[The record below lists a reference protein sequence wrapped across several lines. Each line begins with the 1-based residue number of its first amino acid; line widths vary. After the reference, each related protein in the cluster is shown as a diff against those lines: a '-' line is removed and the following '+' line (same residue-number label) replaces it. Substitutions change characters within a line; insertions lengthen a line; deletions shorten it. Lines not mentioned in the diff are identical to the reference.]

1 MGYPS
6 AYQAIRYHGQS
17 AYDRHRHQRAELLA
31 LVPQLEDAVEERAVN
46 IRWSLAEALH
56 WDLSQRYSNAS
67 VHDNTDFWHSKVELR
82 RACGIALGHA
92 SHRAEARL
100 SPAAILQ
107 TCQLEAARDFAA
119 LQPSSEWHS
128 WTPEREV
135 AQVLWFAEA
144 STTQMLTLTNAL
156 RDVNLDSDFLALQ
169 FFACSNFLDVKPF
182 NVECFSDHS
191 DVESLVAPVFDPN
204 LHILASCEFLALTGY
219 RFERISIEPS
229 SLGPAEVVVTTYT
242 TRNLRERRALL
253 FYAKRSAPD
262 LAYPDVK
269 AVDFDVLFNEII
281 RANGVTINA
290 PPARRVGGPGDCW
303 RCLPVFQSPSD
314 WEMTT
319 VELVERIVSYV
330 NLCGDQLSD
339 YVVIW
344 SRQVDLDFHVTACT
358 AAMESYFGCPCLQE
372 GLPGHARGECPF
384 VGLDDFVRALCD
396 CEPGEIFLVGH
407 ESERAYVTSV
417 AADPIGALALSAKGL
432 RAGITAL
439 VGHVAAEIPE
449 QPVHALSVDPL
460 PIGAPPVDVS
470 HPPWSID
477 FSLLPDW
484 LPFHPELASVFEY
497 LSRVLPSLASQATG
511 LAFELGNIAAH
522 IASGALWAHSLLRI
536 FFVLNQHHDD
546 RHDNRTK
553 FIAIPR
559 VIDHIDDVVFE
570 DAALRVALNAP
581 MVPRGRDRIGL
592 TSWHITAQKLL
603 RVEEQGRVNGAIA
616 NSAVAIAE
624 RNLNFED
631 APYLHLPSNVS
642 ESVFRQFGDAFP
654 ALAVTRARFT
664 HPHGAAASAR
674 FAMHALISAKLAR
687 NCAPVF
693 GVGLSPVQVSRI
705 NDVVHNVA
713 PILSG
718 RDYFRHD
725 LSPSQVVRDFANVV
739 RCPSKLE
746 DCRHGF
752 DKVPTFVAMFS
763 THDIAFS
770 DFVSAMASR
779 GSHTAYVAMHLP
791 VPLLDQRLDEY
802 YDDCL
807 DMHYQVIDGSVQVT
821 FGGGLS
827 AGYVHDMSKL
837 ITWLMPRAI
846 LPGYHVQV
854 EELSHVGSC
863 FLLEINVSPGF
874 QEATPTS
881 WCLGEPFLLL
891 PTLRS
896 SFARTDNDHFFT
908 VPMRR
913 WRALVSFAATLRYED
928 LTFQIMAQKLRG
940 LLGEV
945 RIGEQVIEERWD
957 VDTTQFYSLVAHAL
971 IHHSRASFDYDN
983 CMRQLVTFE
992 RERRARQGNFTQRA
1006 FQYVADVFSG
1016 QINRKYGPLDKRTRA
1031 KLYDFLFMTH
1041 ADSDTDYDP
1050 YTPRH
1055 RWDISTANLR
1065 PLPAELCAKFT
1076 VKSAQ
1081 AAANGGLQLANV
1093 VVPAASNLCNTVA
1106 NAVSGA
1112 LNDVV
1117 ESLAHVCDP
1126 PPVINLAP
1134 HLPPQ
1139 LVPTPW
1145 GRERDDIGDLVE
1157 RYTLNFDEPDS
1168 DLIYCVPP
1176 PPRDHARELA
1186 LTLRYFEIDDFN
1198 QPPIPVAPFFNYH
1211 FPRLGAQHD
1220 AAAEVALA
1228 VLEDELEYVDFGVL
1242 LAAPHVQAADHVQA
1256 FAQVEHDAD
1265 QAGAPSDAS
1274 SIHTVAALS
1283 DAPSRA
1289 ATPPPIVEPP
1299 PAVPAYANVRPPFF
1313 NVDVAPACSLLNIAV
1328 PDNLVTDVPLN
1339 FEGDCWPPIAVRTRG
1354 ADAFYDQFPNE
1365 EAFRA
1370 AHDQGGGQFL
1380 TCLPD
1385 SGLFQLL
1392 DIVLYPTVTRSIPRP
1407 AFFNVPQGDDSLS
1420 KHLRAFFGSRFVQG
1434 PARRPQLVLSGV
1446 ASSAKSTLLR
1456 RYIVQRDL
1464 QNVLVVVPS
1473 NALAAE
1479 WRELA
1484 DERFTVITQHC
1495 VPYTTRHRL
1504 IVVDEAFTMDLQTL
1518 LAWCCTARCFGAKI
1532 VLLGDHTQ
1540 RVSQDGLPH
1549 VTHDIFV
1556 SRRFHMPVANTVPHD
1571 AFTIYHGLLPFD
1583 AFRDF
1588 AQTRSPRPRSIVFVP
1603 RADCAGAFP
1612 LADMY
1617 LKAHLHAALNFR
1629 GHDAITIGSSQG
1641 MRAASVVLAGDVS
1654 NPQAMWYFNHPGAR
1668 IVALTR
1674 ATTVTFVF
1682 GDQVLRDAFVG
1693 GGDWDHIP
1701 YVGALAARDIKPFCL
1716 DELVVPQVM
1725 SDEMRS
1731 RTTLSSFGYLDVS
1744 DSLMTRN
1751 VVSDA
1756 HLPEHPASVLPV
1768 MPAELQSLIFSK
1780 TNFSTAKEAG
1790 ELIPFQIA
1798 RPVRLRKVGEIGP
1811 LVMRTDVLSN
1821 FHEGYKMGDVQVSSS
1836 QFESLRNFALRN
1848 LEPVHPFGISIND
1861 ATNASILVERFSR
1874 TFLSKNTTLN
1884 LEGDF
1889 AKYWFSRRSPAIFQR
1904 AEEFFGE
1911 TSRSVTF
1918 SSFLKTQVK
1927 VKPAAGFAAGV
1938 NYGQQIVSHDL
1949 GYALRMAASQ
1959 SIAFA
1964 RAGKLLRDGVIF
1976 DIGYSDNEL
1985 ARKLRSL
1992 APDFEKQNTQ
2002 IDLSRQD
2009 SSHDA
2014 VQVLCFAWFL
2024 SMAGVDDE
2032 TISLYVAMRS
2042 RYGVKSQEPH
2052 LFRGEIA
2059 WSLPSGDPF
2068 TLLANCVMTAFSIL
2082 GRYSERELSKCV
2094 YLQKGD
2100 DALLNCRLEL
2110 LPEPLRLAR
2119 NVKFKVAF
2127 DTLPY
2132 HAGRFWLVDHFV
2144 ADPIRVFCR
2153 HFARLA
2159 DPNVTVSELHQS
2171 FVSRSVTLS
2180 HSDERIVSCA
2190 LLAMYDGWSNE
2201 DVDVALRCL
2210 VSLTNYDFFS
2220 STCLH
2225 VTNQRR
2231 IYNMPLDCAFRFARD
2246 VLKLDSK
2253 NARLFR
2259 TLGHEQ
2265 IAKILRDNNF
2275 VVHVVGDFAG
2285 QIIDHPCVLLTETHI
2300 MLVLN
2305 LDGSLPYESSN
2316 ELKSSIVKS
2325 CLLPLTQSA
2334 SLPVTSASKSSA
2346 RILTP
2351 CLTTSPDMGRLL
2363 SNRSKRAELSFRQRE
2378 RSSSW
2383 VAGRKISPAM
2393 RTLTRPSASPTGD
2406 LPLAIKTAQ
2415 PPSSSILTSQDS
2427 LLTCMTTGDTQ
2438 NPWLSMHTT
2447 TATSRA
2453 TPRSRISSSTSN
2465 TTSRGSGAM
2474 LRSPNFFGVLDFGL

>member
-1 MGYPS
+1 MGWHN
-6 AYQAIRYHGQS
+6 AYQAIKYHGQS

-31 LVPQLEDAVEERAVN
+31 LVPQLEDAEEKRAVD
-46 IRWSLAEALH
+46 IRWSLAAALH
-56 WDLSQRYSNAS
+56 WDLSQRFGRAS
-67 VHDNTDFWHSKVELR
+67 VHSNIDFSHALIELR
-82 RACGIALGHA
+82 RACGIALGTA
-92 SHRAEARL
+92 SHRSEARL

-107 TCQLEAARDFAA
+107 TCQLDAARNFAA
-119 LQPSSEWHS
+119 LQSSSEWHS
-128 WTPEREV
+128 WTPEREL
-135 AQVLWFAEA
+135 AQILWFAEA
-144 STTQMLTLTNAL
+144 STTQLLTVTDAL
-156 RDVNLDSDFLALQ
+156 RGVNLDPGFLALQ
-169 FFACSNFLDVKPF
+169 FFACSDFFDAKPF
-182 NVECFSDHS
+182 NVECLARLPDA
-191 DVESLVAPVFDPN
+191 ESFVAPTFDFD
-204 LHILASCEFLALTGY
+204 LHALASCEFLAFAGY
-219 RFERISIEPS
+219 QFERISVEPF
-229 SLGPAEVVVTTYT
+229 SLGPLETVTITYT
-242 TRNLRERRALL
+242 TRNARERRALL

-262 LAYPDVK
+262 LAYPDIK

-281 RANGVTINA
+281 RANGVAIDA

-303 RCLPVFQSPSD
+303 KALPTMKEPSD

-319 VELVERIVSYV
+319 TELVERIVYFV
-330 NLCGDQLSD
+330 NMCDERLSD
-339 YVVIW
+339 YLVFW
-344 SRQVDLDFHVTACT
+344 SRQADLDFHVVACSRKT
-358 AAMESYFGCPCLQE
+358 QSDCPCFQK
-372 GLPGHARGECPF
+372 GLPKHARNSCPF
-384 VGLDDFVRALCD
+384 TGLDDFVKTLRE
-396 CEPGEIFLVGH
+396 CEPGQIFLVGH
-407 ESERAYVTSV
+407 ESERAYITSI
-417 AADPIGALALSAKGL
+417 AADPIGALALSAEGL
-432 RAGITAL
+432 RVGAAAL
-439 VGHVAAEIPE
+439 VKHVAAEIPE
-449 QPVHALSVDPL
+449 RPVHALSLDPL
-460 PIGAPPVDVS
+460 PIGSPPVDVS

-497 LSRVLPSLASQATG
+497 LSRVLPSLANQATG

-553 FIAIPR
+553 YIASPK

-642 ESVFRQFGDAFP
+642 ESVFRQFGEAFP

-687 NCAPVF
+687 DCAPVF

-752 DKVPTFVAMFS
+752 DKVPVFVAMFS

-791 VPLLDQRLDEY
+791 IPLLDRRLDEY

-807 DMHYQVIDGSVQVT
+807 DMHYQVIDGNVQVT

-837 ITWLMPRAI
+837 LTWLMPRAI

-863 FLLEINVSPGF
+863 FLLEVNVSPGF

-1006 FQYVADVFSG
+1006 YQYMADVFSG
-1016 QINRKYGPLDKRTRA
+1016 QINRKYGPLDKRARA

-1041 ADSDTDYDP
+1041 ADGDTDYDP
-1050 YTPRH
+1050 YVPRH

-1076 VKSAQ
+1076 VATAKIAAHSARQ
-1081 AAANGGLQLANV
+1081 FVDVAGPVAANLGIAVVHAASDALNNV
-1093 VVPAASNLCNTVA
+1093 VET
-1106 NAVSGA
+1106 
-1112 LNDVV
+1112 
-1117 ESLAHVCDP
+1117 LAHVCDP
-1126 PPVINLAP
+1126 PPVINLTPHFAP
-1134 HLPPQ
+1134 Q
-1139 LVPTPW
+1139 VVPTPW
-1145 GRERDDIGDLVE
+1145 GRDREDIEILVE
-1157 RYTLNFDEPDS
+1157 RRVLDDFD
-1168 DLIYCVPP
+1168 LAFCVPP
-1176 PPRDHARELA
+1176 PPRDFERETA
-1186 LTLRYFEIDDFN
+1186 LILRYTEIDDYD
-1198 QPPIPVAPFFNYH
+1198 QPPIPVAPFFNFN
-1211 FPRLGAQHD
+1211 FPSPEVRRDD
-1220 AAAEVALA
+1220 AVQVALA
-1228 VLEDELEYVDFGVL
+1228 ELEDELEYVDFGVVPVVRP
-1242 LAAPHVQAADHVQA
+1242 AQAADHAQA
-1256 FAQVEHDAD
+1256 FAQVEREAD
-1265 QAGAPSDAS
+1265 EVSIRSVVSDVR
-1274 SIHTVAALS
+1274 TVEVLS
-1283 DAPSRA
+1283 NAPSRA
-1289 ATPPPIVEPP
+1289 ATPPPAAIPP
-1299 PAVPAYANVRPPFF
+1299 LDIPVYAGVRPPFF
-1313 NVDVAPACSLLNIAV
+1313 NVDAAPACSLLNINV
-1328 PDNLVTDVPLN
+1328 PDHLITDVPLN
-1339 FEGDCWPPIAVRTRG
+1339 FEGDCWPPPAVRTRG
-1354 ADAFYDQFPNE
+1354 ADAFFDQFADE
-1365 EAFRA
+1365 GAFLA
-1370 AHDQGGGQFL
+1370 AHNLGGGRFL

-1392 DIVLYPTVTRSIPRP
+1392 DIALYPTVTRVMPRP
-1407 AFFNVPQGDDSLS
+1407 ASFNVPRGDNDLDR
-1420 KHLRAFFGSRFVQG
+1420 HLRNFFESRLVRG
-1434 PARRPQLVLSGV
+1434 PARWPQLVLSGV

-1456 RYIVQRDL
+1456 QYFVRRDL
-1464 QNVLVVVPS
+1464 QHVLVVVPS

-1479 WRELA
+1479 WRQLA
-1484 DERFTVITQHC
+1484 DQRFTVVTQHC
-1495 VPYTTRHRL
+1495 VPRYTYRYQYV
-1504 IVVDEAFTMDLQTL
+1504 IVDEAFAMDMQTL
-1518 LAWCCTARCFGAKI
+1518 VAWSCIAHWFNAKL

-1540 RVSQDGLPH
+1540 RVSEDGLPH
-1549 VTHDIFV
+1549 VTHELFV
-1556 SRRFHMPVANTVPHD
+1556 SRRFHMPVANAVPHD
-1571 AFTIYHGLLPFD
+1571 AFSIYHSLLPFD
-1583 AFRDF
+1583 AFRAF

-1617 LKAHLHAALNFR
+1617 LKAHLHQALSFR
-1629 GHDAITIGSSQG
+1629 GRDAVTIGSSQG
-1641 MRAASVVLAGDVS
+1641 MRATSVVLAGDVS
-1654 NPQAMWYFNHPGAR
+1654 NAQAMWYFNRPGAR

-1682 GDQVLRDAFVG
+1682 GDHTLRDAFVG

-1716 DELVVPQVM
+1716 DELVTPQVM

-1731 RTTLSSFGYLDVS
+1731 RTTLSSFGYLDIS

-1751 VVSDA
+1751 VVSDT
-1756 HLPEHPASVLPV
+1756 HLQERHASVMPV
-1768 MPAELQSLIFSK
+1768 LAAELQSLIFSK

-1790 ELIPFQIA
+1790 ELIPFQIG

-1821 FHEGYKMGDVQVSSS
+1821 FYEGYKMGDVQVSSS

-1874 TFLSKNTTLN
+1874 TFLSKDATLN

-1938 NYGQQIVSHDL
+1938 NYGQQIVSHEL

-1964 RAGKLLRDGVIF
+1964 RAGKILREGVIF

-1985 ARKLRSL
+1985 ARKLRSF
-1992 APDFEKQNTQ
+1992 APDFEKCNTQ

-2024 SMAGVDDE
+2024 SMVGVDDE

-2082 GRYSERELSKCV
+2082 GRYSERNLSKCV

-2100 DALLNCRLEL
+2100 DALLNCRIEL

-2159 DPNVTVSELHQS
+2159 DPNVTVAELHQS

-2180 HSDERIVSCA
+2180 HSDERIISCA

-2210 VSLTNYDFFS
+2210 VSLTDYDFFA

-2225 VTNQRR
+2225 VANQRR
-2231 IYNMPLDCAFRFARD
+2231 VYNMPFDCAFRFARD
-2246 VLKLDSK
+2246 VLKLDSRS
-2253 NARLFR
+2253 ARLFR
-2259 TLGHEQ
+2259 TFDRNQ
-2265 IAKILRDNNF
+2265 IGKILRDNNF
-2275 VVHVVGDFAG
+2275 VVHFVDDFAG
-2285 QIIDHPCVLLTETHI
+2285 QIADHPCVLLTETHI
-2300 MLVLN
+2300 MLILN

-2316 ELKSSIVKS
+2316 ELKNSIVQS

-2334 SLPVTSASKSSA
+2334 SLPVTSASKSSGRTSKTYQA
-2346 RILTP
+2346 I
-2351 CLTTSPDMGRLL
+2351 SPDIAKLS
-2363 SNRSKRAELSFRQRE
+2363 SNRSKSEGSFFPPRE
-2378 RSSSW
+2378 RFSSS
-2383 VAGRKISPAM
+2383 VAGRKTSPAM
-2393 RTLTRPSASPTGD
+2393 RTLTRPLASLTGILPSATKTVQPT
-2406 LPLAIKTAQ
+2406 
-2415 PPSSSILTSQDS
+2415 SSSTLISPDLS
-2427 LLTCMTTGDTQ
+2427 LTCTTTGATPS
-2438 NPWLSMHTT
+2438 PWHSMHIT
-2447 TATSRA
+2447 TAKSRA

-2465 TTSRGSGAM
+2465 TTSPGSGAM